1 MTDGKIAFTLRVTVQ
16 SRKIMTSDGDIGER
30 QAWPNQFSE
39 SQPPAPA
46 ATA

>member
-1 MTDGKIAFTLRVTVQ
+1 MTDRKIAFTLRVTVQ

-30 QAWPNQFSE
+30 KAWPNQFSE
-39 SQPPAPA
+39 SQRPAPA